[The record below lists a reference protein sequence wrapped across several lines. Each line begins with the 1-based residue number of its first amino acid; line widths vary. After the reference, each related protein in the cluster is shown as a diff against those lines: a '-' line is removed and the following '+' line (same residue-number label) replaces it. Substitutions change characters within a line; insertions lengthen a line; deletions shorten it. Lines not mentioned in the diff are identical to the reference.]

1 MNKLFI
7 VANWKMNGSK
17 SSNEQLME
25 YINKHVYESA
35 NLEIVICPPYIY
47 LDQIIKLKVPAIKIG
62 AQNISEREKE
72 VLKIYNSL
80 RQANLHKM
88 KEIPVCIISESLK

>member
-1 MNKLFI
+1 MNKLFL
-7 VANWKMNGSK
+7 VAYWKMNGSK

-47 LDQIIKLKVPAIKIG
+47 LDQIIKLKVPAIPNFPTFSPFHSAKCDW
-62 AQNISEREKE
+62 AQSSIK
-72 VLKIYNSL
+72 
-80 RQANLHKM
+80 
-88 KEIPVCIISESLK
+88 

>member
-47 LDQIIKLKVPAIKIG
+47 LDQIIKLKVPAIPKVPNFFLLYSPKWLC
-62 AQNISEREKE
+62 AQSSITNK
-72 VLKIYNSL
+72 L
-80 RQANLHKM
+80 
-88 KEIPVCIISESLK
+88 